1 MINLRNILSGQVVLE
16 EIDSPINGKIT
27 VVKSLA
33 LGTYIQVGNLT
44 QSGGVVFDIW
54 KTTLNKIR
62 SMTMEPQNILI
73 LGLGGG
79 SCAKIS
85 RKLWPYSR
93 ITGVDFDNTIVE
105 LGKKYLDLGSANTE
119 IVVSDAFEFL
129 KKTCDEK
136 KEYSLIIVDLYVGQE
151 FPVIFESDGFL
162 QNLNKALAQNGL
174 VVFNRLYFG
183 DKRPEVVRFAKKL
196 EKYFP
201 KTEYF
206 YPEANVMLICTK

>member
-1 MINLRNILSGQVVLE
+1 MIDLRSFLSGQVVLE
-16 EIDSPINGKIT
+16 EVISPINGKIT

-33 LGTYIQVGNLT
+33 LGTYFQVGNLT

-54 KTTLNKIR
+54 KTTLNKIK
-62 SMTMEPQNILI
+62 SMTMEPQNVLI

-85 RKLWPYSR
+85 RKIWPFSH
-93 ITGVDFDNTIVE
+93 ITGVDFDSKIVE
-105 LGKKYLDLGSANTE
+105 LGKKYLDLGSANAD
-119 IVVSDAFEFL
+119 IIVSDAFEFL
-129 KKTCDEK
+129 GKVCDEK
-136 KEYSLIIVDLYVGQE
+136 KEYNLIIVDLYVGQE
-151 FPVIFESDGFL
+151 FPVVFESDGFL
-162 QNLNKALAQNGL
+162 QNLNKALTQNGI

-183 DKRPEVVRFAKKL
+183 EKRSQVVKFAKKL